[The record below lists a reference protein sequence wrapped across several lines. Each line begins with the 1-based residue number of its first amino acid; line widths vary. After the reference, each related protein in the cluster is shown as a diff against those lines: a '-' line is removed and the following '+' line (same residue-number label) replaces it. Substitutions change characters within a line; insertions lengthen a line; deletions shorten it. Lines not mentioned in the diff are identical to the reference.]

1 MQANDGET
9 VGAPD
14 NLMTPIKFTMPRDP
28 GARFSVEFYIRELDG
43 SGAGT
48 RTTLCTSILFGSRR
62 GRLQLRS
69 STQVFHGTEV
79 HLGRPMRRHR
89 DSRAHP
95 CARQA
100 APERLCR
107 CIGVLTRQPV

>member
-1 MQANDGET
+1 MIELFLNHRWPAALA
-9 VGAPD
+9 AP
-14 NLMTPIKFTMPRDP
+14 
-28 GARFSVEFYIRELDG
+28 ELDG
-43 SGAGT
+43 LAA
-48 RTTLCTSILFGSRR
+48 LLALFLPLFGSRR

-100 APERLCR
+100 APERHCR